1 MKLPDLTDTE
11 KMAHI
16 GRITVLSKAR
26 REAGQKLRDKL
37 IPMLNNLEGLSGN
50 GWELSNVVE
59 LVTEINQLTAKIAEI
74 N

>member
-16 GRITVLSKAR
+16 GKMTVLRKAR
-26 REAGQKLRDKL
+26 REAGQKLRDML
-37 IPMLNNLEGLSGN
+37 IPMLNSLESPAVD
-50 GWELSNVVE
+50 GWHLTGAKD
-59 LVTEINQLTAKIAEI
+59 LLDEISQLNSKIAEI

>member
-1 MKLPDLTDTE
+1 MKLPDITDTE

-16 GRITVLSKAR
+16 GRMTVLKKAR

-37 IPMLNNLEGLSGN
+37 IPMLNNLEGSGGN
-50 GWELSNVVE
+50 GWELAGVVE
-59 LVTEINQLTAKIAEI
+59 LVGEINALTKTINEI